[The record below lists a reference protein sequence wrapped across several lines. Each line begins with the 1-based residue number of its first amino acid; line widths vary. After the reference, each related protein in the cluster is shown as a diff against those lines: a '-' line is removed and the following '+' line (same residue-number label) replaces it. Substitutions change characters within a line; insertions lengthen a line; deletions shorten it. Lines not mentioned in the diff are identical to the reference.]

1 MTTVQSN
8 DCKTMF
14 IDLGCVKIHLAVQ
27 LQLYNYI
34 KKWTKKGL
42 TGKDLQV
49 YKAYIPLKLVWH

>member
-1 MTTVQSN
+1 MKKKNRKISDSQIHFYNCFPHLIYMTTVQSN

-34 KKWTKKGL
+34 KK
-42 TGKDLQV
+42 
-49 YKAYIPLKLVWH
+49 